1 MASASLEILL
11 VDDQLGVRRGL
22 ELLLRD
28 AGFRIA
34 GLAGSTE
41 EAAALLRR
49 RRHDAALVDSF
60 LEGVPSAPLVAD
72 MLGERPDAPL
82 VVYAG
87 RDEAALA
94 AAADLSVPGLVLRSS
109 PAATLLKALR
119 VVASGGT
126 FTDPELTVRLPPTPR
141 RAARTGVALLSPR
154 EREILGL
161 LAEGWSGAEI
171 AQQLYLSSETVRTHV
186 RNAVQKLGAR
196 TRTQAV
202 ALVVGA
208 GASGP
213 RAPAARIDP
222 SGDGR

>member
-1 MASASLEILL
+1 MAPVPLEILL

-49 RRHDAALVDSF
+49 RRHDVALVDSF
-60 LEGVPSAPLVAD
+60 LDGVPSARLVAD
-72 MLGERPDAPL
+72 MLRERPDAPL

-87 RDEAALA
+87 RDQAALA
-94 AAADLSVPGLVLRSS
+94 AATELSVPGLVLRSS

-119 VVASGGT
+119 VVASGAT
-126 FTDPELTVRLPPTPR
+126 FTDPELAVRLPPSPLR
-141 RAARTGVALLSPR
+141 PARTGVALLSPR

-202 ALVVGA
+202 ALVV
-208 GASGP
+208 
-213 RAPAARIDP
+213 AADA
-222 SGDGR
+222 